1 MRLAVL
7 RDGHR
12 PLQKLQFKI
21 ISALVGQVP
30 GPIRVMSYRRQI
42 FGRWFSACLWDGMKR
57 ATEWTQ
63 AETELFAMVV
73 SDQNRCR
80 Y

>member
-21 ISALVGQVP
+21 IAALVGQVP

-42 FGRWFSACLWDGMKR
+42 FGRWFAACLWQGMQR
-57 ATEWTQ
+57 ATEWTH
-63 AETELFAMVV
+63 ADTELFAAAV
-73 SDQNRCR
+73 SDKNRCR

>member
-1 MRLAVL
+1 MRLEVL
-7 RDGHR
+7 KSGHR
-12 PLQKLQFKI
+12 PLQKVQFKVI
-21 ISALVGQVP
+21 AALVGQVP

-42 FGRWFSACLWDGMKR
+42 FGRWFAQCLWQAMKR
-57 ATEWTQ
+57 AREWTQ